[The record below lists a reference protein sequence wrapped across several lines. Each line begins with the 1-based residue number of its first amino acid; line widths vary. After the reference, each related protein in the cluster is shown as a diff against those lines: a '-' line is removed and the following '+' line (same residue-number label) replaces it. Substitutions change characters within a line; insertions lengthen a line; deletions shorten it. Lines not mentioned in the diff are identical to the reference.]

1 MWVLPITV
9 ASCRRSAATTGP
21 SISNFSGRRLGIGRK
36 AGDREQ
42 VLNRS
47 RNPLQRTGM
56 RTDGKSRVGGV
67 GAAPRIVW
75 RPLRIGHQLAA
86 EPLVIG
92 DCGFNERAGF
102 ELARGKT

>member
-1 MWVLPITV
+1 
-9 ASCRRSAATTGP
+9 
-21 SISNFSGRRLGIGRK
+21 
-36 AGDREQ
+36 
-42 VLNRS
+42 
-47 RNPLQRTGM
+47 M

-102 ELARGKT
+102 ELARGKTCRDLGDRQRKCIGHIASPIKANIRPKDISPSRRNRSPTMALNLRRLNLS